1 MPQFYCRA
9 KFITG
14 VVFLLFLSTVN
25 LSAGADNGAECLTI
39 SREKIAAALK
49 KMNAQ
54 AVEIVGVKKS
64 PLNGIC
70 EIEVNNKGSAGVF
83 YTDTAL
89 NYLIFG
95 TLFDAKNVVNLTAVS
110 IQKRQDQ
117 KRIDLAKI
125 AVNEKLAIGEKGA
138 TKKVIIFTDP
148 D

>member
-1 MPQFYCRA
+1 M
-9 KFITG
+9 
-14 VVFLLFLSTVN
+14 LFLSTVN